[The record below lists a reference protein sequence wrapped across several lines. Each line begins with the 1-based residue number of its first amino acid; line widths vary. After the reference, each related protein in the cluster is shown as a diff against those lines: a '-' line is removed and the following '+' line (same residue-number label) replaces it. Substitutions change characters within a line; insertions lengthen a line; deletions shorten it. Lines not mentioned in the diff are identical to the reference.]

1 MKVLLSPAKS
11 LDFKSK
17 LPTEKNSFLCFEK
30 EAEFLNSILKRKSP
44 KELSDLMGVSSK
56 IADLNYERNHNWS
69 LPFNSKNARQAV
81 YAFSGDV
88 YRGLDAYSID
98 TKKVD
103 FMQSTV
109 RIISGLYGLIK
120 PLDLIQPY
128 RLEMGTKLSFD
139 NNRNLYDYWKEK
151 ITNQLNSEL
160 LENEPVLNLAS
171 NEYFKAID
179 SKVLKSDVYSANF
192 KQFKD
197 GNYKTI
203 AIFSKKARGMMTR
216 YIVENNITDI
226 SSLKSFNY
234 DGYVYHENLS
244 SEKELIFSR

>member
-1 MKVLLSPAKS
+1 MKILLSPAKS

-17 LPTEKNSFLCFEK
+17 LPTERSSNICFEK
-30 EAEFLNSILKRKSP
+30 EAEYLNSILKSKSP
-44 KELSDLMGVSSK
+44 VELSDLMSISSK
-56 IADLNYERNHNWS
+56 IANLNYERNHDWS
-69 LPFNSKNARQAV
+69 LPFTKKNARQAV

-88 YRGLDAYSID
+88 YRGLNAYTIE

-103 FMQSTV
+103 FLQNTV

-128 RLEMGTKLSFD
+128 RLEMGTKLAFD
-139 NNRNLYDYWKEK
+139 SNKNLYDFWREK

-160 LENEPVLNLAS
+160 FENEPVLNLAS

-179 SKVLKSDVYSANF
+179 TKVIKSDVYSANF

-216 YIVENNITDI
+216 YIIDNNITDI
-226 SSLKSFNY
+226 NSLKSFNI
-234 DGYVYHENLS
+234 DGYVYHKDLS

>member
-11 LDFKSK
+11 LDFKSQ

-30 EAEFLNSILKRKSP
+30 EAEYLNSILKRKSP
-44 KELSDLMGVSSK
+44 KDLSDLMGVSSK
-56 IADLNYERNHNWS
+56 IADLNYERNNNWS
-69 LPFNSKNARQAV
+69 LPFTKKNARQSV

-88 YRGLDAYSID
+88 YRGLDAYSIND
-98 TKKVD
+98 DKID

-139 NNRNLYDYWKEK
+139 NNKNLYDYWREK
-151 ITNQLNSEL
+151 ITNQLNLEL
-160 LENEPVLNLAS
+160 SENEPVLNLAS

-192 KQFKD
+192 KQLKD

-216 YIVENNITDI
+216 YIIDNNITDI

-244 SEKELIFSR
+244 SDKELIFSR